1 MLLKIYGYSTSNE
14 VFAHDWLLVLIRY
27 KDDKE
32 IIFHNSLANDVQQF
46 IDMYNPILIGH
57 NARYYD
63 QYILKAVLAGYT
75 PEEIKEVNDYI
86 INGGQGFELD
96 FGYIEIPPI
105 WDTIQDIVPMR
116 SLKEIE
122 ANLRLNITETTLSFD
137 CPNKWTK
144 KEYEEVL
151 YYCEHDVMALKPLFK
166 ERYGYF
172 KTKFD
177 ICLLSDIDPL
187 YNTGLTNAK
196 LCAKFLKAKMVKR
209 NDERKYTIPSNIS
222 IDLIDNKILNF
233 FARIK
238 DDTISD
244 DELFTSKLDYD
255 FHGMPSVFAWGGAH
269 GAKANFTYDY
279 MSEPDKIVI
288 NEDFASLYPHLLALP
303 TYNFISRNIQDKNAY
318 YNTLKHRLQL
328 KKEGK
333 KEEQL
338 PLKLI
343 LNTTYG
349 CQNNKYN
356 DLYDPRGARGTC
368 ISGQLLISEL
378 TERIYSIGDVE
389 LVQLNTDGLMVKL
402 PKNKLEEYYKV
413 SNEFS
418 KKCGIELEYDIIYK
432 IVQRDVNNYC
442 MIYGNEE
449 SKKIKAKGG
458 CFSALPEIKINK
470 DGTLDTKVITDFKS
484 NSLSIVSE
492 SILKKLLF
500 NIPVEETINNCND
513 IFRFQ
518 IISHLGATYEKC
530 VQESTNGDIE
540 LQRNNRIY
548 AGKIPSGAIIKVK
561 PNGRRDSLA
570 SQPPNPIIDN
580 GNKCTIEDINKEW
593 YIAIANQRVSDFL
606 GIKRLEEYKK
616 DELVTLA
623 EELGLDID
631 KKTKKDELIKIIK
644 NHKKGIDYYDTICY
658 DNNVKKGNEINM
670 ATKQELEEKLQRSL
684 EQNEKL
690 VEKLKE
696 RNDNVEAEKQI
707 NNSACDKKID
717 TVYLLHKINE
727 FRKKVREYTFEFD
740 KELPAN
746 LGGGEY
752 YSIDQFYNA
761 VQAIALGVG
770 LDFSFETTRL
780 IQFDKELTKP
790 ANKLPIHV
798 ATVETIA
805 KFTDIDTGMS
815 KQYITIAQGSDT
827 IDKAVASASSM
838 AFRNWFYKNFTPKNM
853 NEEELDEK
861 PVEES
866 KPKVPVY
873 VPEQKKEEIKKE
885 VVKQVQ
891 QENSDDEDI
900 KAICENIMKI
910 REYPGCEKYGDKTL
924 PKLMSGNLSSADI
937 LEIDLKVKQKLKK
950 VQNG

>member
-46 IDMYNPILIGH
+46 IDMYDPILIGH

-63 QYILKAVLAGYT
+63 QYILKAVLSSYT
-75 PEEIKEVNDYI
+75 PEEIKDVNDYI

-96 FGYIEIPPI
+96 FGYVEIPPI

-122 ANLRLNITETTLSFD
+122 ANLRLNITETTIPFD
-137 CPNKWTK
+137 LPTKWTK

-151 YYCEHDVMALKPLFK
+151 YYCEHDVMALKPLFEK
-166 ERYGYF
+166 RYGYF

-177 ICLLSDIDPL
+177 ICLLSNIDPL

-196 LCAKFLKAKMVKR
+196 LCAKFLKAKMIKR
-209 NDERKYTIPSNIS
+209 DDEREYTIPSNIS
-222 IDLIDNKILNF
+222 IDLIDKKILNF

-238 DDTISD
+238 DNSISD

-269 GAKANFTYDY
+269 GAKANFIYDY
-279 MSEPDKIVI
+279 EKEPNEIVI

-492 SILKKLLF
+492 AILKRLLF
-500 NIPVEETINNCND
+500 DIPVEETINNCND

-593 YIAIANQRVSDFL
+593 YIEIANQRVSDFL

-631 KKTKKDELIKIIK
+631 KKTKKADLIKIIK
-644 NHKKGIDYYDTICY
+644 EK
-658 DNNVKKGNEINM
+658 KKGNEITM
-670 ATKQELEEKLQRSL
+670 ATKQELEEKLQKSL

-696 RNDNVEAEKQI
+696 KEKPTM
-707 NNSACDKKID
+707 DTID
-717 TVYLLHKINE
+717 EKTSYNQQTKYTYLLQKIND

-761 VQAIALGVG
+761 VQEIALEVG

-805 KFTDIDTGMS
+805 KFTDINTGMEKS
-815 KQYITIAQGSDT
+815 YITIAQGSDT

-873 VPEQKKEEIKKE
+873 VPEKKKEEIKKE

>member
-1 MLLKIYGYSTSNE
+1 MRILENWDVSSLYPNEVDVYGYSSRNQQDKNSY
-14 VFAHDWLLVLIRY
+14 VNLLSMR
-27 KDDKE
+27 
-32 IIFHNSLANDVQQF
+32 
-46 IDMYNPILIGH
+46 M
-57 NARYYD
+57 
-63 QYILKAVLAGYT
+63 KA
-75 PEEIKEVNDYI
+75 KK
-86 INGGQGFELD
+86 GQLTED
-96 FGYIEIPPI
+96 F
-105 WDTIQDIVPMR
+105 
-116 SLKEIE
+116 
-122 ANLRLNITETTLSFD
+122 
-137 CPNKWTK
+137 
-144 KEYEEVL
+144 
-151 YYCEHDVMALKPLFK
+151 LKPL
-166 ERYGYF
+166 
-172 KTKFD
+172 
-177 ICLLSDIDPL
+177 
-187 YNTGLTNAK
+187 GLTNDDLKSGLK
-196 LCAKFLKAKMVKR
+196 LPLNAYTGALRAKF
-209 NDERKYTIPSNIS
+209 
-222 IDLIDNKILNF
+222 
-233 FARIK
+233 
-238 DDTISD
+238 
-244 DELFTSKLDYD
+244 
-255 FHGMPSVFAWGGAH
+255 
-269 GAKANFTYDY
+269 
-279 MSEPDKIVI
+279 
-288 NEDFASLYPHLLALP
+288 
-303 TYNFISRNIQDKNAY
+303 
-318 YNTLKHRLQL
+318 
-328 KKEGK
+328 
-333 KEEQL
+333 
-338 PLKLI
+338 
-343 LNTTYG
+343 
-349 CQNNKYN
+349 N
-356 DLYDPRGARGTC
+356 DLYDNLQGFSICTT
-368 ISGQLLISEL
+368 GQLLIL
-378 TERIYSIGDVE
+378 
-389 LVQLNTDGLMVKL
+389 QLIHDLQEVPTLEMVSANTDAVMYTIEEEYKEQAHKVLNDWQKLTGLE
-402 PKNKLEEYYKV
+402 LEEDKI
-413 SNEFS
+413 S
-418 KKCGIELEYDIIYK
+418 KIIMAN
-432 IVQRDVNNYC
+432 VNNYVE
-442 MIYGNEE
+442 IVETGDNDYKVNY
-449 SKKIKAKGG
+449 KGG
-458 CFSALPEIKINK
+458 NFTGKHIFKWDKEKKVFHYEFK
-470 DGTLDTKVITDFKS
+470 DDLKS
-484 NSLSIVSE
+484 NSMTIVSE
-492 SILKKLLF
+492 AILKKLLF

-593 YIAIANQRVSDFL
+593 YIDLANQRVSDFL

-631 KKTKKDELIKIIK
+631 KKTKKADLIKIIK
-644 NHKKGIDYYDTICY
+644 EK
-658 DNNVKKGNEINM
+658 KKGNEITM
-670 ATKQELEEKLQRSL
+670 ATKQELEEKLQKSL

-696 RNDNVEAEKQI
+696 RNNNVEAEKQI
-707 NNSACDKKID
+707 IKPLDDGQAD
-717 TVYLLHKINE
+717 TFSLLHKIHQ
-727 FRKKVREYTFEFD
+727 FRKKVRERNFEFD

-761 VQAIALGVG
+761 VQEIALEVG

-780 IQFDKELTKP
+780 LQFDKELTKP

-805 KFTDIDTGMS
+805 KFTDINTGKG

-853 NEEELDEK
+853 SEEELDEK

-873 VPEQKKEEIKKE
+873 VPEKKKEEIKKE

>member
-1 MLLKIYGYSTSNE
+1 MPTL
-14 VFAHDWLLVLIRY
+14 
-27 KDDKE
+27 E
-32 IIFHNSLANDVQQF
+32 IISNNTDAIIYEVDEEYKEQAHKVLNDWQK
-46 IDMYNPILIGH
+46 L
-57 NARYYD
+57 
-63 QYILKAVLAGYT
+63 
-75 PEEIKEVNDYI
+75 
-86 INGGQGFELD
+86 
-96 FGYIEIPPI
+96 
-105 WDTIQDIVPMR
+105 
-116 SLKEIE
+116 
-122 ANLRLNITETTLSFD
+122 
-137 CPNKWTK
+137 
-144 KEYEEVL
+144 
-151 YYCEHDVMALKPLFK
+151 
-166 ERYGYF
+166 
-172 KTKFD
+172 
-177 ICLLSDIDPL
+177 
-187 YNTGLTNAK
+187 TGL
-196 LCAKFLKAKMVKR
+196 
-209 NDERKYTIPSNIS
+209 
-222 IDLIDNKILNF
+222 
-233 FARIK
+233 
-238 DDTISD
+238 
-244 DELFTSKLDYD
+244 EL
-255 FHGMPSVFAWGGAH
+255 
-269 GAKANFTYDY
+269 
-279 MSEPDKIVI
+279 EEDKI
-288 NEDFASLYPHLLALP
+288 
-303 TYNFISRNIQDKNAY
+303 
-318 YNTLKHRLQL
+318 
-328 KKEGK
+328 
-333 KEEQL
+333 
-338 PLKLI
+338 
-343 LNTTYG
+343 
-349 CQNNKYN
+349 
-356 DLYDPRGARGTC
+356 
-368 ISGQLLISEL
+368 
-378 TERIYSIGDVE
+378 
-389 LVQLNTDGLMVKL
+389 
-402 PKNKLEEYYKV
+402 
-413 SNEFS
+413 S
-418 KKCGIELEYDIIYK
+418 KIIMAN
-432 IVQRDVNNYC
+432 VNNYVE
-442 MIYGNEE
+442 IVETGDNDYKVNY
-449 SKKIKAKGG
+449 KGG
-458 CFSALPEIKINK
+458 NFTGKHIFKWDKEKKVFHYEFK
-470 DGTLDTKVITDFKS
+470 DDLKS
-484 NSLSIVSE
+484 NSMTIVSE
-492 SILKKLLF
+492 AILKKLLF

-593 YIAIANQRVSDFL
+593 YIDLANQRVSDFL

-631 KKTKKDELIKIIK
+631 KKTKKADLIKIIK
-644 NHKKGIDYYDTICY
+644 EK
-658 DNNVKKGNEINM
+658 KKGNEITM
-670 ATKQELEEKLQRSL
+670 ATKQELEEKLQKSL

-696 RNDNVEAEKQI
+696 RNNNVEAEKQI
-707 NNSACDKKID
+707 IKPLDDGQAD
-717 TVYLLHKINE
+717 TFSLLHKIHQ
-727 FRKKVREYTFEFD
+727 FRKKVRERNFEFD

-761 VQAIALGVG
+761 VQEIALEVG

-780 IQFDKELTKP
+780 LQFDKELTKP

-805 KFTDIDTGMS
+805 KFTDINTGKG

-853 NEEELDEK
+853 SEEELDEK

-873 VPEQKKEEIKKE
+873 VPEKKKEEIKKE

>member
-63 QYILKAVLAGYT
+63 QYILKAVLSSYT
-75 PEEIKEVNDYI
+75 PEEIKDVNDYI

-96 FGYIEIPPI
+96 FGYVEIPPI

-122 ANLRLNITETTLSFD
+122 ANLRLNITETTIPFD
-137 CPNKWTK
+137 LPTKWTK

-151 YYCEHDVMALKPLFK
+151 YYCEHDVMALKPLFEK
-166 ERYGYF
+166 RYGYF

-177 ICLLSDIDPL
+177 ICLLSNIDPL

-196 LCAKFLKAKMVKR
+196 LCAKFLKAKMIKR
-209 NDERKYTIPSNIS
+209 DDEREYTIPSNIS
-222 IDLIDNKILNF
+222 IDLIDKKILNF

-238 DDTISD
+238 DNSISD

-269 GAKANFTYDY
+269 GAKANFIYDY
-279 MSEPDKIVI
+279 TAEPNKIVI

-484 NSLSIVSE
+484 NSLSIVAE
-492 SILKKLLF
+492 AILKRLLF
-500 NIPVEETINNCND
+500 DIPVEETINNCND

-530 VQESTNGDIE
+530 VQESPNGDIE

-593 YIAIANQRVSDFL
+593 YIEIANQRVSDFL

-616 DELVTLA
+616 DELLTLA

-631 KKTKKDELIKIIK
+631 KKTKKADLIKIIK
-644 NHKKGIDYYDTICY
+644 EK
-658 DNNVKKGNEINM
+658 KKGNEISM
-670 ATKQELEEKLQRSL
+670 ATKQELEEKLQKSL

-707 NNSACDKKID
+707 IKPLDDKQAD
-717 TVYLLHKINE
+717 TFSLLHKIHQ
-727 FRKKVREYTFEFD
+727 FRKKVRERNFEFD

-761 VQAIALGVG
+761 VQEIALEVG

-780 IQFDKELTKP
+780 LQFDKELTKP

-805 KFTDIDTGMS
+805 TLTDVDTGIN
-815 KQYITIAQGSDT
+815 KRYITIAQGSDT

-873 VPEQKKEEIKKE
+873 VPEKKKEEIKQE

-891 QENSDDEDI
+891 QESSDDEDI

>member
-32 IIFHNSLANDVQQF
+32 IIFHNSLANDVQKF
-46 IDMYNPILIGH
+46 IDINNPILIGH

-75 PEEIKEVNDYI
+75 PEEIKDVNDYI

-96 FGYIEIPPI
+96 FGYVEIPPI

-122 ANLRLNITETTLSFD
+122 ANLRLNITETTIPFD
-137 CPNKWTK
+137 LPTKWTK

-151 YYCEHDVMALKPLFK
+151 YYCEHDVMALKPLFEK
-166 ERYGYF
+166 RYGYF

-196 LCAKFLKAKMVKR
+196 LCAKFLKAKMIKR
-209 NDERKYTIPSNIS
+209 DDEREYTIPSNIS
-222 IDLIDNKILNF
+222 IDLIDKKILNF

-238 DDTISD
+238 DNSISD

-269 GAKANFTYDY
+269 GAKANFIYDY
-279 MSEPDKIVI
+279 TAEPNKIVI

-318 YNTLKHRLQL
+318 YNTLKRRLQL

-378 TERIYSIGDVE
+378 TERIYGIGDVE
-389 LVQLNTDGLMVKL
+389 LIQLNTDGLMVKL
-402 PKNKLEEYYKV
+402 PKDKLEEYYKV

-442 MIYGNEE
+442 MIYGNEK

-458 CFSALPEIKINK
+458 CFSALPKMKINK
-470 DGTLDTKVITDFKS
+470 DGTLDTEVITDFKS
-484 NSLSIVSE
+484 NSLSIVAE
-492 SILKKLLF
+492 AILKKLLF
-500 NIPVEETINNCND
+500 DIPVEETINNCND

-530 VQESTNGDIE
+530 VQESPNGDIE

-548 AGKIPSGAIIKVK
+548 AGKTPSGAIIKVK

-593 YIAIANQRVSDFL
+593 YIDIANQRVNDFL

-616 DELVTLA
+616 DELITLA

-631 KKTKKDELIKIIK
+631 KKTKKADLIKIIK
-644 NHKKGIDYYDTICY
+644 EK
-658 DNNVKKGNEINM
+658 KKGNEITM
-670 ATKQELEEKLQRSL
+670 ATKQELEEKLQKSL

-696 RNDNVEAEKQI
+696 KENGAVEAEKQI
-707 NNSACDKKID
+707 IKPLDDGQAD
-717 TVYLLHKINE
+717 TFSLLHKIHQ
-727 FRKKVREYTFEFD
+727 FRKKVRERNFEFD

-761 VQAIALGVG
+761 VQEIALEVG

-780 IQFDKELTKP
+780 LQFDKELTKP

-798 ATVETIA
+798 ATVETVA
-805 KFTDIDTGMS
+805 KFTDINTGKG

-853 NEEELDEK
+853 SEEELDEK

-873 VPEQKKEEIKKE
+873 VPEKKKEEIKKE

>member
-63 QYILKAVLAGYT
+63 QYILKAVLSSYT
-75 PEEIKEVNDYI
+75 PEEIKDVNDYI

-96 FGYIEIPPI
+96 FGYVEIPPI

-122 ANLRLNITETTLSFD
+122 ANLRLNITETTIPFD
-137 CPNKWTK
+137 LPTKWTK

-151 YYCEHDVMALKPLFK
+151 YYCEHDVMALKPLFEK
-166 ERYGYF
+166 RYGYF

-177 ICLLSDIDPL
+177 ICLLSNIDPL

-196 LCAKFLKAKMVKR
+196 LCAKFLKAKMIKR
-209 NDERKYTIPSNIS
+209 DDEREYTIPSNIS
-222 IDLIDNKILNF
+222 IDLIDKKILNF
-233 FARIK
+233 FARLK
-238 DDTISD
+238 DNSISD

-255 FHGMPSVFAWGGAH
+255 FHGMPSVLAWGGAH
-269 GAKANFTYDY
+269 GAKANFIYEY
-279 MSEPDKIVI
+279 EKEPNEIVI

-328 KKEGK
+328 KKERK

-492 SILKKLLF
+492 AILKKLLF

-593 YIAIANQRVSDFL
+593 YIEIANQRVSDFL

-631 KKTKKDELIKIIK
+631 KKTKKADLIKIIK
-644 NHKKGIDYYDTICY
+644 EK
-658 DNNVKKGNEINM
+658 KKGNEINM

-696 RNDNVEAEKQI
+696 KENGAVEAEKQI
-707 NNSACDKKID
+707 IKPLDDEQAD
-717 TVYLLHKINE
+717 TFSLLHKIHQ
-727 FRKKVREYTFEFD
+727 FRKKVRERNFEFD

-761 VQAIALGVG
+761 VQEIALEVG

-780 IQFDKELTKP
+780 LQFDKELTKP

-798 ATVETIA
+798 ATVETVA
-805 KFTDIDTGMS
+805 KFTDINTGKG

-853 NEEELDEK
+853 SEEELDEK

-873 VPEQKKEEIKKE
+873 VPEKKKEEIKKE